1 MMRRTIK
8 EKVTNQQGE
17 VMLEAAIIMVPIL
30 ILLMVLLSLSFL
42 FYQEAMMVSV
52 ATEISADVAKN
63 YKYAYSGEG
72 ESDYTEIGNN
82 AISIDEIDNV
92 PLFRMSFG
100 MKKLGDSHDIRAKQY
115 VGWRIAATSLG
126 LNPQEPEVDCTL
138 KSSGL
143 GRAYVE
149 TTVSQPTDFFLS
161 GVMELA
167 GVADETTLFSA
178 TAYAECVDMMA
189 YTSAANF
196 TAYFSDRFYMFEAI
210 GTLYGEGKDLIDNFE
225 GLLDRIQDLF
235 S

>member
-63 YKYAYSGEG
+63 YKYAYAGEG
-72 ESDYTEIGNN
+72 DYTEIGNDS
-82 AISIDEIDNV
+82 ISIDEIDNV
-92 PLFRMSFG
+92 SLFRMSFG

-167 GVADETTLFSA
+167 GVSDETTLFSA

-196 TAYFSDRFYMFEAI
+196 TAYFSDRFDMFEAI